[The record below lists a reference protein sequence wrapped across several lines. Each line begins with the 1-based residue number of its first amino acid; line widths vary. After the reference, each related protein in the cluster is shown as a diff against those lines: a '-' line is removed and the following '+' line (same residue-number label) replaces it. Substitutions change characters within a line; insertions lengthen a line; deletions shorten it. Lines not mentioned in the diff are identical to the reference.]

1 MKGWKPEF
9 KNSVFWERPIR
20 SWGHISCFRYLF
32 FREHL
37 PSLIQINDGIVA
49 FFFFSCSRHCLN
61 ICVVRE
67 SGMQTTSLSCLGTSA
82 PSQGKPAEVCLALH
96 ICCLGWVGRL
106 VCAKGFL
113 SHVWNRLLLLNK
125 WFFCAN
131 GFFLKLF
138 LSSLWEKC
146 VAFFTS
152 GDCGSAL

>member
-37 PSLIQINDGIVA
+37 PSLIQINVGMVG
-49 FFFFSCSRHCLN
+49 FFFFFLLQTLFKYLCCTRVWYADHFSKLSGNLCSFPGQTSRGMLSFAHLLPRLSRKAGVCKR
-61 ICVVRE
+61 ISQPCMKSFTFIKQVV
-67 SGMQTTSLSCLGTSA
+67 
-82 PSQGKPAEVCLALH
+82 
-96 ICCLGWVGRL
+96 
-106 VCAKGFL
+106 FL
-113 SHVWNRLLLLNK
+113 
-125 WFFCAN
+125 CM